1 MVYDEQTRALAD
13 TVRAEHAPGDTGLC
27 PLCGMRGCAAY
38 RLAQRVRAAPV
49 TGPNVGVIEA
59 APIDGDRL

>member
-1 MVYDEQTRALAD
+1 MMYDEQTRALAD
-13 TVRAEHAPGDTGLC
+13 EVRAQHEPDDSGRC
-27 PLCGMRGCAAY
+27 PRCRMAGCAAY
-38 RLAQRVRAAPV
+38 RLAQRVRAAPI